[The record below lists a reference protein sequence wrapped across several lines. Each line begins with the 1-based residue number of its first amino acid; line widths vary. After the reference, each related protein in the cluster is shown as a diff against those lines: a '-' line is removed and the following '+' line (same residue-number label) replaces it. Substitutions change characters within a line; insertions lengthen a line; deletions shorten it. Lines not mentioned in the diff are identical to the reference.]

1 MKNCSQMA
9 IDTIAHKWQ
18 MSKICICA
26 FFVVVVN
33 VAVAVPQ
40 ADIDA
45 AIARGVKYLLAQQA
59 ADGSFSDPQMPALT
73 ALCAGARRRARP

>member
-1 MKNCSQMA
+1 MKKIMA
-9 IDTIAHKWQ
+9 
-18 MSKICICA
+18 CA
-26 FFVVVVN
+26 LAI
-33 VAVAVPQ
+33 VAGGVAAVPQ

-73 ALCAGARRRARP
+73 ALPLWAMVRGGEAKGEAVK